1 MSERLAAAD
10 LSGLPDRGLVVVG
23 FSGGADSTAL
33 CHWLLDRVD
42 PRRLVLAHVNHQL
55 RGEESQRDEAAAQ
68 AFAESRGLRFALLR
82 EDVAALARRE
92 GLGLEECGRQV
103 RYRFFHSLAPGE
115 EDRILTAHHAGD
127 NAETVLLHLCRGAS
141 LPGLLG
147 IPPRRGKVLRP
158 FLRVSRREIEAYCRE
173 NGLRYVTDSSNL
185 SGEYARN
192 RLRLEVLPVLEE
204 LNPGFLQAVSRMAE
218 TLRQDQDFLEAQARD
233 LLEQVRLPWGLD
245 GNRLAASHPSLRSR
259 ALELYWEE
267 REPGSLEKR
276 HLDALA
282 RCISRGGEADLPGG
296 VRAQCSQGVFSL
308 EKPERPRPFSVEA
321 GLGETV
327 LPCGKVL
334 ILREK
339 EARTGEETPKIH
351 NLLFKNALDY
361 DIITGNLKARSR
373 REGDRFSPAG
383 RRITKSLKGL
393 FQENRI
399 PLAQRDRTVLLEWE
413 GRLVFCEGVGP
424 AEGFQPTE
432 RTRRLLA
439 VEIREGKK
447 A

>member
-1 MSERLAAAD
+1 MNELLAAAD
-10 LSGLPDRGLVVVG
+10 LSGLPDQGRVVVG

-33 CHWLLDRVD
+33 CHWLLGQVD

-55 RGEESQRDEAAAQ
+55 RGKESQRDEAAAQ

-173 NGLRYVTDSSNL
+173 NGLAYVTDSSNL

-204 LNPGFLQAVSRMAE
+204 LNPGFLQAVSRMVE

-334 ILREK
+334 VLREK